1 MAPTEGL
8 LTPPSQLDLTM
19 ALVVTAQCQLRESS
33 HSRAGLSSSWFPT
46 WLVPSF
52 FEHVFIQPSKNIKNG
67 NKSGLA
73 PEMLFTAA
81 VNHKTCGTVDSSP
94 QPSSTESRP
103 RGGPCID
110 GCHTALPCKTT
121 KNGQHLEGAKLL
133 VLFFFLLQEGRVS
146 NNKNHVFGSLR
157 GHIK

>member
-1 MAPTEGL
+1 M
-8 LTPPSQLDLTM
+8 
-19 ALVVTAQCQLRESS
+19 
-33 HSRAGLSSSWFPT
+33 
-46 WLVPSF
+46 PSF
-52 FEHVFIQPSKNIKNG
+52 FEDVFIQLSKNIKNG

-94 QPSSTESRP
+94 PPSSAESGP
-103 RGGPCID
+103 GGGPCID

-121 KNGQHLEGAKLL
+121 KNGQRLEGAKLL
-133 VLFFFLLQEGRVS
+133 VCFFFQEGRVS
-146 NNKNHVFGSLR
+146 NNKNHVFCGLL